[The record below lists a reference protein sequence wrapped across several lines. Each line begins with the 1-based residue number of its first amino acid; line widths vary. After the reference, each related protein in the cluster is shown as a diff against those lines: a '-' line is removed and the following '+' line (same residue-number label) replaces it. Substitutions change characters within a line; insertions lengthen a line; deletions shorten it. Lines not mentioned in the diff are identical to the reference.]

1 VTYRFDHD
9 AAHGILRLRYIGQIS
24 DELIKKA
31 YKATP
36 AAVMKTNPR
45 GMIIDLSEVTKFDV
59 SPQTIHELA
68 EYQPTV
74 KDPSVPRIIVA
85 PTPYLFGM
93 SRMFQI
99 LGESKRPMLQV
110 LSSADEAYAQLD
122 IAKPEFKPL
131 P

>member
-1 VTYRFDHD
+1 
-9 AAHGILRLRYIGQIS
+9 
-24 DELIKKA
+24 
-31 YKATP
+31 
-36 AAVMKTNPR
+36 
-45 GMIIDLSEVTKFDV
+45 
-59 SPQTIHELA
+59 
-68 EYQPTV
+68 V

-110 LSSADEAYAQLD
+110 LSSTDEAYAQLD